1 MLLAG
6 HCNRDTSTMSSRLC
20 MILLLSL
27 LTSACASRST
37 YEHSQLWRS
46 QQCRSIVDEA
56 QRNDCLRQ
64 AGISYEDYRD
74 DADR

>member
-1 MLLAG
+1 MLLTG
-6 HCNRDTSTMSSRLC
+6 HHNRDITMSRRLFIIVPVC
-20 MILLLSL
+20 LLI
-27 LTSACASRST
+27 SACASRST

-74 DADR
+74 DVDR